1 MAKTNP
7 TNIQSAKWKIQT
19 RGQKQQGVTLT
30 GEELRAIADINLI
43 AINSRFMEK
52 LLREKPSLH

>member
-1 MAKTNP
+1 MENSDKG
-7 TNIQSAKWKIQT
+7 W
-19 RGQKQQGVTLT
+19 KQQRVTLA